1 MLHYFRIG
9 FLLFMCFQL
18 VSCNS
23 QISEEKTE
31 RLPDDFDSQQP
42 FGYKMPTTLTAR
54 DTSPGWNKK
63 GRKIM
68 LTGTVFQRNGKTPA
82 KNVILYYYHTNS
94 SGVYATEKGHPRNMP
109 KNTLGQTHGYMR
121 GWLQTD
127 ANGTYTIYTILP
139 GSYPSRNEAAHIHV
153 TVKEPDLDDVYY
165 IDNFTFDDDTLLTT
179 ERRKKMEN
187 RGGSGVIRFVDQDGL
202 WVGERNIILGLNI
215 PDYPKDNITKPD
227 SGKSIGESIFSFT
240 PYHAYGPDK
249 GTKTCPICKYGW
261 YQGILYF
268 VGNHPNWTDIKEWLS
283 FLDAESLAREKHL
296 KVYFVYGNETDYQNN
311 RSNKTLARLGAEL
324 NLQTVALTVVPSFSD
339 ISSEIHLNEINPE
352 VENTFLIYKRSTII
366 ENYVNLRPTQ
376 ENFDKIK
383 KRLEETVNP
392 YFDLPRPK
400 KN

>member
-1 MLHYFRIG
+1 G
-9 FLLFMCFQL
+9 
-18 VSCNS
+18 
-23 QISEEKTE
+23 
-31 RLPDDFDSQQP
+31 
-42 FGYKMPTTLTAR
+42 
-54 DTSPGWNKK
+54 
-63 GRKIM
+63 
-68 LTGTVFQRNGKTPA
+68 
-82 KNVILYYYHTNS
+82 
-94 SGVYATEKGHPRNMP
+94 
-109 KNTLGQTHGYMR
+109 
-121 GWLQTD
+121 
-127 ANGTYTIYTILP
+127 
-139 GSYPSRNEAAHIHV
+139 
-153 TVKEPDLDDVYY
+153 
-165 IDNFTFDDDTLLTT
+165 
-179 ERRKKMEN
+179 
-187 RGGSGVIRFVDQDGL
+187 
-202 WVGERNIILGLNI
+202 
-215 PDYPKDNITKPD
+215 
-227 SGKSIGESIFSFT
+227 
-240 PYHAYGPDK
+240 
-249 GTKTCPICKYGW
+249 